1 MPARTTTPRR
11 WLTPAVAV
19 VITAGFAAPFAYL
32 VSKAL
37 GDWSASWE
45 VLSSEDTIGPLWR
58 SLQLAGI
65 VTVLATML
73 GVTMAW
79 CTQRTDLPA
88 ATAWRVAAVLPLVIP
103 SFVGAY
109 SFVSAFSAGGLI
121 EQVTGWTHLPDVR
134 GLTGAVIVLT
144 ALTYPYVYLPVAA
157 RLSALPPSLEEGARL
172 LGRSP
177 LQVVRT
183 IVAPQVATSVL
194 AGSLLVALYCLS
206 DFGAVQFVGYDTL
219 TRKIY
224 AARLDPV
231 TSVAMSLLLGV
242 LALTVAAGER
252 VVRHRLPAG
261 ATVTVRR
268 AVRYRLGRWKVFA
281 VAAMGTVVSL
291 TLLGP
296 IAVVTWWVIRGRRS
310 GGRRSR
316 VVDLPEVTWS
326 SAWAGVV
333 AAVLAVAIV
342 LPLAFVVV
350 RRGGRFGGALSTVVM
365 AAFALPGIVI
375 ALSLVRMFSGT
386 AAYQTFAVLFLAYVI
401 HFGGQALGASQAA
414 VAGVS
419 TRLDEAA
426 QLLGAGRWRRF
437 WTVDLRLMLPGL
449 AAGGGLVML
458 SVLKELP
465 ATLMLRPI
473 GFNTLATRIN
483 ATVEEA
489 LLIDAGQLSLVL
501 VALSGVLTWLL
512 VVRRMEHL
520 GQ

>member
-1 MPARTTTPRR
+1 MPGSALAPRR
-11 WLTPAVAV
+11 WLTPTVAVA
-19 VITAGFAAPFAYL
+19 ITAGFAAPFVYL
-32 VSKAL
+32 VLKAL
-37 GDWSASWE
+37 GDWDATWRA
-45 VLSSEDTIGPLWR
+45 LSSDDTVAPMWR
-58 SLQLAGI
+58 SLQLAVI
-65 VTVLATML
+65 VTVLATAL

-88 ATAWRVAAVLPLVIP
+88 ATLWRVAAVLPLVIP

-109 SFVSAFSAGGLI
+109 SFVSAFSTGGLI
-121 EQVTGWTHLPDVR
+121 EQATGWSHLPDVR
-134 GLTGAVIVLT
+134 GLTGAVVVLT

-177 LQVVRT
+177 IQVVRT
-183 IVAPQVATSVL
+183 IVAPQVAPSVL

-231 TSVAMSLLLGV
+231 TSIAMSLLLGV
-242 LALTVAAGER
+242 LALTVASGER
-252 VVRHRLPAG
+252 LVRRRLPVG
-261 ATVTVRR
+261 STVTVRR
-268 AVRYRLGRWKVFA
+268 AVRYRLGRWKA
-281 VAAMGTVVSL
+281 VVVAGMAGVVSL

-296 IAVVTWWVIRGRRS
+296 IIVVTWWVIRGRRS

-342 LPLAFVVV
+342 LPLAFMVV
-350 RRGGRFGGALSTVVM
+350 RRQGRLGGVLSTVVM

-375 ALSLVRMFSGT
+375 ALSLVRMFAGT
-386 AAYQTFAVLFLAYVI
+386 AVYQTFAVLFAGYVI

-419 TRLDEAA
+419 RRLDEVA
-426 QLLGAGRWRRF
+426 QLLGASRWRRF
-437 WTVDLRLMLPGL
+437 WTIDLRLMLPGL

-501 VALSGVLTWLL
+501 VVLSGVLTWLL